1 MLNQARQSRYFGPPS
16 SQESIRGG
24 TKNLLL
30 DVSLFS
36 VLYKISSQ
44 VEMKGVVCGDLG
56 DLANVMWT
64 HIKPLSSGCSEISR
78 TKLD

>member
-16 SQESIRGG
+16 SQGSIRGG

-36 VLYKISSQ
+36 VLYEISSQ
-44 VEMKGVVCGDLG
+44 VEKSYRCPKFGGDAKQIL
-56 DLANVMWT
+56 
-64 HIKPLSSGCSEISR
+64 EIR
-78 TKLD
+78 VERVRNN